1 MSNNTETNTENS
13 PKTIKVWDLPV
24 RIFHWSLVLLFITA
38 YVTNSLG
45 GDYFIY
51 HLWSGYTLIVL
62 VSFRIVWGL
71 VGTYHARF
79 NHFVRN
85 PVETAKYAHS
95 VFKKKD
101 KHYFGHNPLGA
112 VMVIILLVASLV
124 QAITGLFTN
133 DEIFNVGPLYAYIN
147 DELSLQLTSLH
158 RQLFY
163 WILGAIALHILAV
176 IFHVVFKR
184 DNIVRAMFSGKKNI
198 PTSDDSQPPS
208 EASQLSSTASP
219 HSSKD
224 DQISINSS
232 RIGLAIVI
240 LIVIIAILATVILT
254 APEAVTELEY

>member
-1 MSNNTETNTENS
+1 MSNNTEHPS
-13 PKTIKVWDLPV
+13 KTIKVWDLPV
-24 RIFHWSLVLLFITA
+24 RIFHWSLVVLFVTA

-51 HLWSGYTLIVL
+51 HLWSGYALIIL

-79 NHFVRN
+79 SHFVKN
-85 PVETAKYAHS
+85 PVATTKYALS

-101 KHYFGHNPLGA
+101 THYLGHNPLGA
-112 VMVIILLVASLV
+112 VMVVFLLVAILV

-163 WILGAIALHILAV
+163 WILGAIALHIIAV
-176 IFHVVFKR
+176 IVHVVFKR
-184 DNIVRAMFSGKKNI
+184 DNIVRAMFSGNKNL
-198 PTSDDSQPPS
+198 PTQEDSQTT
-208 EASQLSSTASP
+208 Q
-219 HSSKD
+219 SKD
-224 DQISINSS
+224 DQVSISSS
-232 RIGLAIVI
+232 KIGLAIVI
-240 LIVIIAILATVILT
+240 LIVLIAILAAVILT
-254 APEAVTELEY
+254 APEAVSEMEY

>member
-1 MSNNTETNTENS
+1 MSNNTETNTEHS

-24 RIFHWSLVLLFITA
+24 RIFHWSLVLLFIAA

-45 GDYFIY
+45 SDYFVY
-51 HLWSGYTLIVL
+51 HLWSGYALIIL

-79 NHFVRN
+79 NHFVKN
-85 PVETAKYAHS
+85 PVATAKYALS

-101 KHYFGHNPLGA
+101 RHYLGHNPLGA
-112 VMVIILLVASLV
+112 VMVVVLLIAILV

-176 IFHVVFKR
+176 IVHVVIKR
-184 DNIVRAMFSGKKNI
+184 DNIVRAMFNGKKSL
-198 PTSDDSQPPS
+198 PTLDDSQPPS
-208 EASQLSSTASP
+208 EASQLSS
-219 HSSKD
+219 KD
-224 DQISINSS
+224 DQVSISSS
-232 RIGLAIVI
+232 KIGLAIVI
-240 LIVIIAILATVILT
+240 LIVLIAILAAVILT
-254 APEAVTELEY
+254 APETVTEMEY